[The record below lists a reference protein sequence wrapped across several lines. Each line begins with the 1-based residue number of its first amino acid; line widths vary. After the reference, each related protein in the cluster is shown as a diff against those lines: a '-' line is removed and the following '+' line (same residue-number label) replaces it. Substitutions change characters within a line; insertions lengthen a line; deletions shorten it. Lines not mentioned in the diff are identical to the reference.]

1 MIVHEGDAIDATEWN
16 EFVQAQP
23 DGTFFHLA
31 EWGTAVHR
39 AFGHPIYYLTAKDG
53 QQVKGVLPLGRVRS
67 RLFGDTLISVP
78 FGVYGGILATDD
90 LARDELTKA
99 AQGLAS
105 RLGVDCLEL
114 RNRARM
120 HEGWPH
126 KDLYVTFRREMDPD
140 PDANLKRIPRRQRA
154 MVRRGIKAGL
164 TSAIEDSTDNFYPMY
179 AESVRNLGTP
189 VFSRRLF
196 DTLLE
201 TVPGAC
207 QVLTVF
213 NDGRP
218 VSSVMSFFFRNEVL
232 PYYGG
237 GTAEARTVAA
247 NDFMYWELM
256 RRSCEQ
262 GVQIFD
268 FGRSKRD
275 TGSYRFK
282 KHWGFE
288 PQPLF
293 YECALVRA
301 RTLPE
306 VNPLNPKYALF
317 IRTWKRLPLGVA
329 NTLGPL
335 ISKGLG

>member
-1 MIVHEGDAIDATEWN
+1 MIVQEGDAVNATEWN
-16 EFVQAQP
+16 EFVRAQP

-31 EWGTAVHR
+31 EWGTAIQR
-39 AFGHPIYYLTAKDG
+39 AFGHPVYYLVARDG
-53 QQVKGVLPLGRVRS
+53 QEIKGVLPLGRVRS

-78 FGVYGGILATDD
+78 FGVYGGILAAEELAREKLTQAAQD
-90 LARDELTKA
+90 LAA
-99 AQGLAS
+99 

-120 HEGWPH
+120 HDDWPH

-140 PDANLKRIPRRQRA
+140 PESNLKRIPRRQRA

-164 TSAIEDSTDNFYPMY
+164 TSVIEENTDHFYPMY

-196 DTLLE
+196 DTLRE
-201 TVPGAC
+201 TFPDDC

-213 NDGRP
+213 NEGRP

-237 GTAEARTVAA
+237 GTAEARAVAA

-256 RRSCEQ
+256 RRACEQ

-268 FGRSKRD
+268 FGRSKRE

-288 PQPLF
+288 AQPLY
-293 YECALVRA
+293 YECSLVRA
-301 RTLPE
+301 RAIPE

-317 IRTWKRLPLGVA
+317 VRTWKRLPLGVA